1 MTHKDLM
8 KSTKD
13 IRDPK
18 FEPQK
23 IEDSS
28 NIIIEPT
35 DHVIHSFTRCDHCK
49 NDVHKATKCKVKD
62 QVMWICDYCLASLKF
77 LK

>member
-8 KSTKD
+8 KSIKD

-18 FEPQK
+18 FEPQN
-23 IEDSS
+23 IETSS
-28 NIIIEPT
+28 NMIIEPT

-49 NDVHKATKCKVKD
+49 NDVHKATKCKIDNDFK
-62 QVMWICDYCLASLKF
+62 WICDYCLVSLTV